1 MKTKMNVLL
10 TGASGTIGTEIMSQL
25 VRSEHIRLT
34 VFDIK
39 NARTK
44 KLFSKFEKKIDI
56 LWGDIS
62 NKDDLKYIP
71 ANLDAVI
78 HLAAIIP
85 PLADEKP
92 ELAQKV
98 NVIGTQNIIQQ
109 LEKTS
114 PNAFLLYS
122 SSIAVYGDHIQNP
135 YITVQEPLNA
145 AKDDIYAQS
154 KIESEK
160 LIQHSNLDWSIFR
173 LTAIMKNHKISKLMF
188 HMPLPT
194 IMEICTAEDT
204 SRAFTEAIRHRN
216 ELSGRIFNLGG
227 GKSCHITYCEFLNRS
242 FHIYGLGKADFPDH
256 AFAER
261 NFHCGMYVDG
271 DELENIL
278 HFRNDTI
285 ETYFNDQKRSVN
297 RIIKLLS
304 LGFRFFI
311 KKGLL
316 HQSEPFEA
324 FKTKNESQMN
334 RFFFPQK
341 SSIAIVTS

>member
-10 TGASGTIGTEIMSQL
+10 TGASGTIGTEIMNQL
-25 VRSEHIRLT
+25 AKSDYIRLT

-39 NARTK
+39 NARTR

-62 NKDDLKYIP
+62 NKDDLKFIP

-98 NVIGTQNIIQQ
+98 NVVGTQNIIQQ

-145 AKDDIYAQS
+145 AKEDIYAQS

-160 LIQHSNLDWSIFR
+160 LIQLSSLDWSIFR

-188 HMPLPT
+188 HMPLST
-194 IMEICTAEDT
+194 IMEICTPTDT
-204 SRAFTEAIRHRN
+204 ARAFTEAIKHRN
-216 ELSGRIFNLGG
+216 ELTGRVFNLGG
-227 GKSCHITYCEFLNRS
+227 GESCYITYREFLNRS
-242 FHIYGLGKADFPDH
+242 FQIYGLGKADFPEH

-261 NFHCGMYVDG
+261 NFHCGMYADG
-271 DELENIL
+271 DELEKIL

-285 ETYFNDQKRSVN
+285 DKYFEVQKRSVN
-297 RIIKLLS
+297 PIIRLLS
-304 LGFRFFI
+304 SGLRVFI
-311 KKGLL
+311 KQGLIR
-316 HQSEPFEA
+316 QSEPLKA
-324 FKTKNESQMN
+324 FKTKNESQMS
-334 RFFFPQK
+334 RFFFPLK
-341 SSIAIVTS
+341 SPATIVTS

>member
-25 VRSEHIRLT
+25 AQSDNVRLT

-39 NARTK
+39 NPRTK
-44 KLFSKFEKKIDI
+44 KLFARYENKVDI
-56 LWGDIS
+56 IWGDIA
-62 NKDDLKYIP
+62 NVDDLKFIP

-92 ELAQKV
+92 ELARKV
-98 NVIGTQNIIQQ
+98 NVIGTQNLIQQ

-135 YITVQEPLNA
+135 YITIHEPLNA
-145 AKDDIYAQS
+145 GKDDIYAQS
-154 KIESEK
+154 KIECEK
-160 LIQHSNLDWSIFR
+160 LIQHSNLDWSLFR

-188 HMPLPT
+188 HMPLST
-194 IMEICTAEDT
+194 IMEICTPPDT
-204 SRAFTEAIRHRN
+204 ARAFITAIRHRN
-216 ELSGRIFNLGG
+216 ELSGRVFNLGG
-227 GKSCHITYCEFLNRS
+227 GRFCYITYREFLNRS
-242 FHIYGLGKADFPDH
+242 FQIYGLGKADFPVH

-285 ETYFNDQKRSVN
+285 DTYFDDQKRSVN
-297 RIIKLLS
+297 SVVRFLS
-304 LGFRFFI
+304 SGLRFFI
-311 KKGLL
+311 KQGLL
-316 HQSEPFEA
+316 RQSEPLKA
-324 FKTKNESQMN
+324 FKTKNESQMS

-341 SSIAIVTS
+341 SPVTIVTS

>member
-1 MKTKMNVLL
+1 MKTKMNILL

-25 VRSEHIRLT
+25 ALSDNIRLT

-44 KLFSKFEKKIDI
+44 KLFARYENKVDI
-56 LWGDIS
+56 IWGDIS
-62 NKDDLKYIP
+62 NIDDLKFIP

-92 ELAQKV
+92 ELARKV

-135 YITVQEPLNA
+135 YITIHEPLNA
-145 AKDDIYAQS
+145 GKDDIYAQS

-160 LIQHSNLDWSIFR
+160 LIQHSNLDWSVFR

-188 HMPLPT
+188 HMPLST
-194 IMEICTAEDT
+194 IMEICTPHDT
-204 SRAFTEAIRHRN
+204 AIAFTEAIKYRN
-216 ELSGRIFNLGG
+216 ELSGKIFNLGG
-227 GKSCHITYCEFLNRS
+227 GKSCYITYREFLNRS
-242 FHIYGLGKADFPDH
+242 FQIFGLGKADFPEH
-256 AFAER
+256 AFAEL

-271 DELENIL
+271 DDLENIL

-285 ETYFNDQKRSVN
+285 DTYFDDQKRSVN
-297 RIIKLLS
+297 PVIRFLSSSLRI
-304 LGFRFFI
+304 FI
-311 KKGLL
+311 KHGLL
-316 HQSEPFEA
+316 QQSEPLKA
-324 FKTKNESQMN
+324 FKTMNESQMS

-341 SSIAIVTS
+341 SPATTVTS